1 MQEYRV
7 WGNALSVDI
16 FLELLKAE
24 FEWDV
29 DTALV
34 LFFEEDREP

>member
-1 MQEYRV
+1 VQENRV
-7 WGNALSVDI
+7 WGNALSFDV
-16 FLELLKAE
+16 FLELFKAE